1 MARGIVRKIDE
12 LGRICIPME
21 YRKAFGVT
29 PRENAPAV
37 MHLVGNVMRVELKPE
52 KAIGLTRFLDELG
65 RLTLPIEI
73 RRSLGFEECQ
83 EVDMYIES
91 NEICFRKAVTGC
103 IICGS
108 TDQLLEVEGIHICRS
123 CGLKIVDKVMEA

>member
-1 MARGIVRKIDE
+1 MANGIIRKIDE

-37 MHLVGNVMRVELKPE
+37 MHMKGNVLRVELKPE

-83 EVDMYIES
+83 EVDMWIEGK
-91 NEICFRKAVTGC
+91 EICFRKAVDGC

-108 TDQLLEVEGIHICRS
+108 TDQLLEVESIYICRS
-123 CGLKIVDKVMEA
+123 CATKVISKFAEE